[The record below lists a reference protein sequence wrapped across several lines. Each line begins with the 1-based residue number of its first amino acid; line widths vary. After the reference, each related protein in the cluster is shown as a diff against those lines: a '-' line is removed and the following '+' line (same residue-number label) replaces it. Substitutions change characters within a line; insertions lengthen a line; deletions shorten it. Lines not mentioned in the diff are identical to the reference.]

1 MDAPLNIGN
10 RAINLDGL
18 IAINLR
24 KDCDS
29 KVFWTLTLSFRDGRV
44 EVFDSVSNASEEE
57 LRNAFDFLSE
67 ACKSQA

>member
-1 MDAPLNIGN
+1 METPLNIGQ
-10 RAINLDGL
+10 RTVNLDGL

-57 LRNAFDFLSE
+57 LRQAFNFLAE
-67 ACKSQA
+67 AGKS